1 MLTGSFKRFEMSE
14 PGVPTIDQ
22 LRIFLTVVETG
33 SFAAAGRRLNRATS
47 AISYGIANLE
57 GQLGLTLFD
66 RRGTRRP
73 RLTPAGKAV
82 LAEVQAIGQG
92 VDGLLAKVRGLLQ
105 GVEGKI
111 DIAVD
116 VMLPSRWLAE
126 ALRAFYAEF
135 PTVALNVH
143 MEALGAVAALVL
155 ERKAIIGLSGPLA
168 ADLPGI
174 ENVIIG
180 SIPLVPVASPDHP
193 LAQANPLVP
202 GMGRDHVQLVL
213 SDRSRLT
220 DGREFGVVSPHTWR
234 LGDLGAKRALL
245 REGIGWGSMPLPMI
259 ADDLATGKLVRLV
272 MPDDTGVSYRMSV
285 IYRSDAPPGPA
296 ASWLLQRFASGCLD
310 GRQQFSA
317 STGVS
322 HEAGGG

>member
-14 PGVPTIDQ
+14 PRVPTFDQ

-57 GQLGLTLFD
+57 GQLGLALFD
-66 RRGTRRP
+66 RHGTRRP
-73 RLTPAGKAV
+73 RLTPAGEAV
-82 LAEVQAIGQG
+82 LAEARAIGQNL
-92 VDGLLAKVRGLLQ
+92 DGLLAKVRGLLQ

-135 PTVALNVH
+135 PTVALNVY

-168 ADLPGI
+168 ANLPGI

-180 SIPLVPVASPDHP
+180 SVPLVPVASPDHP
-193 LAQANPLVP
+193 LAQADQLLP

-213 SDRSRLT
+213 SDRSPLT
-220 DGREFGVVSPHTWR
+220 DGREFGVVSPHIWR

-259 ADDLATGKLVRLV
+259 EDDLATGRLVRLA
-272 MPDDTGVSYRMSV
+272 MPDDTEVSYRMSA
-285 IYRSDAPPGPA
+285 IYRSDTPPGPA
-296 ASWLLQRFASGCLD
+296 ASWIVQRFASVGL
-310 GRQQFSA
+310 GGGEQFSR
-317 STGVS
+317 SNSVGDK
-322 HEAGGG
+322 